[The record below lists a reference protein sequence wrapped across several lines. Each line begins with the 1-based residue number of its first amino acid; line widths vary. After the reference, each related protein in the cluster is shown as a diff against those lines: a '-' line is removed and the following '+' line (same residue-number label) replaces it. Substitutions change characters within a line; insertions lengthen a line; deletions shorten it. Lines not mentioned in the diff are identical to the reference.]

1 MLGRERAAKRAYAKV
16 GGSRRC
22 IAIST
27 AAHHT
32 RANGYTQGNG
42 GLWRIHTTA
51 HLPEGLQP
59 MENSCQS
66 RGNVRERRSSKE
78 KPLLNDWTPVTLPN
92 PSCCLGHGEKLSLG
106 TGGGKVVLMFIFL
119 FPTIQISSY
128 ISLHYIGNKVIFISI
143 HKLSHSWSSYSVSL
157 PSLWSRQAGFQ
168 FSLTHQEAARR
179 CVKRTQHSW
188 CITWNCTPR

>member
-1 MLGRERAAKRAYAKV
+1 MGRRGAAPCQPCNVGTAHRLQPSPAARLVMPPEKHSWGKKCCEVLGRERAAKRANAKT

-51 HLPEGLQP
+51 RLPEGLQP

-66 RGNVRERRSSKE
+66 RGNMRERRSSKE
-78 KPLLNDWTPVTLPN
+78 KPSLNDWTPVTLQN

-119 FPTIQISSY
+119 FPTTQISSY
-128 ISLHYIGNKVIFISI
+128 ISLH
-143 HKLSHSWSSYSVSL
+143 W
-157 PSLWSRQAGFQ
+157 Q
-168 FSLTHQEAARR
+168 
-179 CVKRTQHSW
+179 
-188 CITWNCTPR
+188 